1 MTDRVARERF
11 GVSPKPGVARK
22 LSCAV
27 ALGCAMAF
35 AAPLALA
42 RSPWWDEAKIR
53 VKVHEHAF
61 HRVTAN
67 AIGCSV
73 RVRLYFDA
81 PASGYAEPA
90 PERNHYRF
98 SAQVTLSDNQTF
110 ISEAFDNGEGGA
122 RVFAFSHDTTSQGCW
137 AESEHT
143 LRKVDVHACRGVGC
157 VPEPFE

>member
-1 MTDRVARERF
+1 MPVGSLGNGNARQRSAALVL
-11 GVSPKPGVARK
+11 G
-22 LSCAV
+22 LAV
-27 ALGCAMAF
+27 ALGLSV

-42 RSPWWDEAKIR
+42 KSAWWDEATLR
-53 VKVHEHAF
+53 VTVHEHAF

-81 PASGYAEPA
+81 PASRYGEPL

-98 SAQVTLSDNQTF
+98 SAQVSLSDART
-110 ISEAFDNGEGGA
+110 IVSEPFDNTQLGA
-122 RVFAFSHDTTSQGCW
+122 RVMAFSHDTTSQGCW